1 MSRRNDRNQARH
13 KQKPPKTVF
22 KLFYF
27 SRCFAP
33 LHQFVFFPYCFLY
46 TSNVTKKDYLFQNQE
61 PLQLVIIVFILVTF
75 MCDSGVILY
84 GEIRCCTLLEL
95 KGLIKA

>member
-13 KQKPPKTVF
+13 KQKLRKTVI

-27 SRCFAP
+27 PQCFAP
-33 LHQFVFFPYCFLY
+33 LHQFVFFPYCSLY
-46 TSNVTKKDYLFQNQE
+46 TSNVTKKDYLFKNQE

-75 MCDSGVILY
+75 MCDSGVILS

-95 KGLIKA
+95 KGLTKA

>member
-1 MSRRNDRNQARH
+1 MIATRQGTNKNRV
-13 KQKPPKTVF
+13 KPC
-22 KLFYF
+22 L
-27 SRCFAP
+27 SCFISLNA
-33 LHQFVFFPYCFLY
+33 LHQFVFFPYCSLY
-46 TSNVTKKDYLFQNQE
+46 TSNVTKKDYLFKNQE

-95 KGLIKA
+95 KGLTKA